1 VRCLLPVE
9 WAELEGS
16 ARLGSSSVHFAVLFL
31 FFLNFEIHF
40 ISFFSFLFCRE
51 RIYIIYN

>member
-16 ARLGSSSVHFAVLFL
+16 ARLGSSSVHFAVLFCFY
-31 FFLNFEIHF
+31 FFLISKF
-40 ISFFSFLFCRE
+40 ISFLFFFSFL
-51 RIYIIYN
+51 